1 MDRREDR
8 SILAGVTKGAYAE
21 AVRRIARD
29 RLAVGIDR
37 GRGALQRYFDGGFA
51 PGTERTAASGILVSD
66 LTLSY
71 QATPVIEGVTVEF
84 PRLSM
89 TAVIGPNGAGKS
101 TLLKAI
107 AGVLRPRSGHIDYEG
122 GSPREIAYLPQSDE
136 IDRSFPIS
144 VGEFVALGHWRGFG
158 AFRPAADGTV
168 AEMRHALDT
177 VGLAAVAE
185 QPIAALSVGQF
196 RRALFARLML
206 QRARTLL
213 LDEPFAAVDM
223 TTTADLLRL
232 IERWHSEGCTV
243 IAVLHDLDQVRA
255 HFPRAVLLARRCI
268 ASGETA
274 TVLTQQ
280 NLSRAGYNFGGEN
293 AQ

>member
-1 MDRREDR
+1 MDRREGR

-21 AVRRIARD
+21 AVWRITRD
-29 RLAVGIDR
+29 TLAVGIDR
-37 GRGALQRYFDGGFA
+37 GRDTLQRYFDGGFA
-51 PGTERTAASGILVSD
+51 PGVERAAASGILVSG
-66 LTLSY
+66 LTVSY
-71 QATPVIEGVTVEF
+71 QATPVIDDVTVEF
-84 PRLSM
+84 APLSM

-101 TLLKAI
+101 TLLKTI
-107 AGVLRPRSGHIDYEG
+107 AGVLRPRSGHISYEG

-144 VGEFVALGHWRGFG
+144 VSEFVALGQWRGFG

-168 AEMRHALDT
+168 AETRQALDT

-206 QRARTLL
+206 QQARTLL
-213 LDEPFAAVDM
+213 LDEPFAGVDT

-243 IAVLHDLDQVRA
+243 IAVLHDLNQVRA
-255 HFPRAVLLARRCI
+255 HFPHAVLLARRCI
-268 ASGETA
+268 AAGETA
-274 TVLTQQ
+274 AVATRE
-280 NLSRAGYNFGGEN
+280 NLSRAGYNFGDGI